1 MNKTKAFILIA
12 ALSMLGANARA
23 GLKVDFTA
31 IGGRVTGTVQEVSD
45 NVCIKVNT
53 VAEKVQEFYTGSK
66 LRTMYETA
74 KALKEDVATA
84 AASVQDTYENTQKK
98 INETSGSIAD
108 LKNNLTDEYE
118 KTVSELTNSKAGQ
131 MADLTKQLA
140 AKEQEIA
147 DYKQNAENK
156 LTANQKNAATNLKIL
171 HEMYGASANDDT
183 KKMIAAQISVTET
196 ELSGYGEQ
204 AKQFKDDEDA
214 FFKDD
219 DGYQQ
224 LESERKMLQQQL
236 ADFGISNGKELLK
249 STFGSMLKKD
259 DKQKKA
265 EYNTMIAE
273 NFLLPDEVE
282 NDTNVKRVLNHRNQ
296 VLISDIKNAFLSAA
310 EQKKGFD
317 EDIERLTRKKD
328 NMAAVDSKLTSANLL
343 IEQRIEDINILYKY
357 TNLLIADMRLKT
369 SLNVRNQKY
378 RLENYDKDPAVLNLD
393 NYIFTA
399 DDVPTDA
406 KEKSFLDGVTGR

>member
-1 MNKTKAFILIA
+1 MNKIKVFILTA
-12 ALSMLGANARA
+12 ALSMLGANADA

-31 IGGRVTGTVQEVSD
+31 IGGRAAGTVQEVSD
-45 NVCIKVNT
+45 KVGTKVNT

-74 KALKEDVATA
+74 KSLKEDVATA
-84 AASVQDTYENTQKK
+84 AASVQDTYESTQKK
-98 INETSGSIAD
+98 IEETSGSIAD
-108 LKNNLTDEYE
+108 LKDNLTGDYE
-118 KTVSELTNSKAGQ
+118 KTVGELTNSKAGQ
-131 MADLTKQLA
+131 VADLTKQLA

-147 DYKQNAENK
+147 DYKQNTEDK
-156 LTANQKNAATNLKIL
+156 LTADQKNAATNLKIL
-171 HEMYGASANDDT
+171 QEMYGAAADDDT
-183 KKMIAAQISVTET
+183 KNMIAAQISVTEAT
-196 ELSGYGEQ
+196 LTGYGEQ
-204 AKQFKDDEDA
+204 AKQFEADEEA
-214 FFKDD
+214 FFKNDD
-219 DGYQQ
+219 DYQQ
-224 LESERKMLQQQL
+224 LEDERKMLQQQL

-259 DKQKKA
+259 DKQKNA
-265 EYNTMIAE
+265 EYNAMIAE
-273 NFLLPDEVE
+273 NFLLPEDVE
-282 NDTNVKRVLNHRNQ
+282 NEDNVKKILKHRNQ
-296 VLISDIKNAFLSAA
+296 VLADDIQNAFLSAA

-328 NMAAVDSKLTSANLL
+328 NMAAVDGKLTSANLL

-378 RLENYDKDPAVLNLD
+378 RLEDYDKDPAVLNLD

-399 DDVPTDA
+399 DDVPTDE
-406 KEKSFLDGVTGR
+406 KETSFLDGVTGK

>member
-1 MNKTKAFILIA
+1 MNKIKVFILTA

-31 IGGRVTGTVQEVSD
+31 IGGRVTGTAQEISD
-45 NVCIKVNT
+45 NVCIKVNA

-118 KTVSELTNSKAGQ
+118 KTVGELTNSKAGQ

-140 AKEQEIA
+140 VKEQEIA

-196 ELSGYGEQ
+196 ELAGYGEQ

-236 ADFGISNGKELLK
+236 ADFGVSNGKELLK

-259 DKQKKA
+259 DKQKNA
-265 EYNTMIAE
+265 EYNAMIAE

-282 NDTNVKRVLNHRNQ
+282 NDENVKRVLNHRNQ
-296 VLISDIKNAFLSAA
+296 VLISDIRNAFLSAA

-328 NMAAVDSKLTSANLL
+328 NMAAVDGKLTSANLL

-378 RLENYDKDPAVLNLD
+378 RLEDYDKDPAVLNLD

-399 DDVPTDA
+399 DDVPTDE
-406 KEKSFLDGVTGR
+406 KETSFLDGVTGK

>member
-118 KTVSELTNSKAGQ
+118 KTVGELTNSKAGQ

-156 LTANQKNAATNLKIL
+156 LTANQKKC
-171 HEMYGASANDDT
+171 G
-183 KKMIAAQISVTET
+183 
-196 ELSGYGEQ
+196 
-204 AKQFKDDEDA
+204 
-214 FFKDD
+214 
-219 DGYQQ
+219 
-224 LESERKMLQQQL
+224 
-236 ADFGISNGKELLK
+236 
-249 STFGSMLKKD
+249 
-259 DKQKKA
+259 DKL
-265 EYNTMIAE
+265 E
-273 NFLLPDEVE
+273 NF
-282 NDTNVKRVLNHRNQ
+282 
-296 VLISDIKNAFLSAA
+296 A
-310 EQKKGFD
+310 
-317 EDIERLTRKKD
+317 
-328 NMAAVDSKLTSANLL
+328 
-343 IEQRIEDINILYKY
+343 
-357 TNLLIADMRLKT
+357 
-369 SLNVRNQKY
+369 
-378 RLENYDKDPAVLNLD
+378 
-393 NYIFTA
+393 
-399 DDVPTDA
+399 
-406 KEKSFLDGVTGR
+406 